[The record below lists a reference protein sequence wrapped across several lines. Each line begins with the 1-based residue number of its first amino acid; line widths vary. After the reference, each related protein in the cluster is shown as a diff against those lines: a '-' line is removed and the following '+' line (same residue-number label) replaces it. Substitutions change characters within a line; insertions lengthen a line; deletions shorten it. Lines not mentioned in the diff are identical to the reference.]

1 MALSEPAWA
10 GIVRPASYN
19 VSLFRGRAA
28 ASMEAQ
34 GIVLWAWFM
43 PSNDSI
49 AKQLGSIGISK
60 RKQLPELPRTI
71 LIADDDFDLARSL
84 AADLG
89 ELGFK
94 ILGPASNGQAAID
107 IAQNERPD
115 LALLDIRMPVLDG
128 LAAAET
134 LYAGMDIPIVILS
147 AHSDEPCLQ
156 AGVRLGVFGYLLKPV
171 STEQLRVTLMV
182 SWRRYCEH
190 RRIAIEL
197 DELKLR
203 FEQRKV
209 IEKAKGILMKTM
221 GLSEEDAMRTLQKQ
235 ARDSRR
241 PMFDLAQALLNG
253 QSSGNSPQMGSEPT
267 QK

>member
-1 MALSEPAWA
+1 M
-10 GIVRPASYN
+10 G
-19 VSLFRGRAA
+19 
-28 ASMEAQ
+28 AQ
-34 GIVLWAWFM
+34 RIVLWAWFM
-43 PSNDSI
+43 PSNDSTT
-49 AKQLGSIGISK
+49 QQPGSIGNGK

-71 LIADDDFDLARSL
+71 LIAEDDFDLARSL
-84 AADLG
+84 AADLS

-107 IAQNERPD
+107 IARNERPD

-134 LYAGMDIPIVILS
+134 LYAKMDIPIVILS
-147 AHSDEPCLQ
+147 AHNDEPCLQ
-156 AGVRLGVFGYLLKPV
+156 ASVRYGVFGYLLKPV
-171 STEQLRVTLMV
+171 STEQLRVTLV
-182 SWRRYCEH
+182 ISWGRYCEH
-190 RRIAIEL
+190 RRIANEL
-197 DELKLR
+197 EEIKLR

-241 PMFDLAQALLNG
+241 PMFDLAQELLNA
-253 QSSGNSPQMGSEPT
+253 QSSVNKPQEGSGPT